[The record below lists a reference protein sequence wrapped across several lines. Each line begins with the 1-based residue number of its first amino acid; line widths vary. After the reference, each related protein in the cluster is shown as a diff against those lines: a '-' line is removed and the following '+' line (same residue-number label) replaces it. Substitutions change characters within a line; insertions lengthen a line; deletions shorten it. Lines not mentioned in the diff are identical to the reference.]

1 MFGFVSGNKSTVAKN
16 QKKQCRMF
24 GTALLIAGGAAVRE
38 RERERARESER
49 VSERV
54 SVCVCDAGCCL
65 ESKCLERCSPSMAGI
80 GFVLLCPLPPQK
92 KGVLERVEELPSPRL

>member
-38 RERERARESER
+38 RERERERER
-49 VSERV
+49 VSERERER
-54 SVCVCDAGCCL
+54 VCVCVC
-65 ESKCLERCSPSMAGI
+65 
-80 GFVLLCPLPPQK
+80 V
-92 KGVLERVEELPSPRL
+92 